1 MVDLPDVKGR
11 EEILKIH
18 AKKVKLG
25 RDVDLKRIARATPM
39 FSGADLASLI
49 NEAAIMATMHRK
61 DAVELSDLEEARD
74 KVLWGRQKKSRVVV
88 EEEKRITAYH
98 EAGHTLV
105 ATMIP
110 ECDPVHK
117 VTIIPRGRMGG
128 ATMSLPERDQFTHSK
143 RYCEA
148 QLAMAFGGRVAEELF
163 FSEITSGASN
173 DIQKA
178 TELARRMVCQFG
190 MSPKLGPISYSDEEE
205 HLFLGREIARTRT
218 HSEETAKLID
228 SEIHRFIET
237 AHQRARDIVSQN
249 REKLEAIAQA
259 LLKYELISGEEVRML
274 LRGEKI
280 DELKDAEAAE
290 EKARMDRS
298 RGSSDSPS
306 RPATGWKPGG
316 EPLAGPQQA

>member
-1 MVDLPDVKGR
+1 
-11 EEILKIH
+11 
-18 AKKVKLG
+18 
-25 RDVDLKRIARATPM
+25 
-39 FSGADLASLI
+39 
-49 NEAAIMATMHRK
+49 MATMHRK
-61 DAVELSDLEEARD
+61 DSVELADLEEARD

-105 ATMIP
+105 GSMIP

-143 RYCEA
+143 KYCEA
-148 QLAMAFGGRVAEELF
+148 QLAMMFGGRVAEELF

-190 MSPKLGPISYSDEEE
+190 MSDKLGPISYSDEEE

-228 SEIHRFIET
+228 NEIHRFIDM
-237 AHQRARDIVSQN
+237 AHQRARDIISQN
-249 REKLEAIAQA
+249 REKLEAVAQA

-290 EKARMDRS
+290 EKARLDKRSARTPLAPRDRLEARAAIRCRVRS
-298 RGSSDSPS
+298 RRRRHFGMGSVAV
-306 RPATGWKPGG
+306 PA
-316 EPLAGPQQA
+316 LDDADFASSFACFS

>member
-1 MVDLPDVKGR
+1 MENGVTLTID
-11 EEILKIH
+11 
-18 AKKVKLG
+18 
-25 RDVDLKRIARATPM
+25 
-39 FSGADLASLI
+39 
-49 NEAAIMATMHRK
+49 
-61 DAVELSDLEEARD
+61 
-74 KVLWGRQKKSRVVV
+74 GRQVTVEKGKTVLQASIEHGIKVPYYCYHPGLGIDGSCRVCLVKIEKMPKLQTACSTPAAEGMVVMTETPDVV

-105 ATMIP
+105 ASMIP

-290 EKARMDRS
+290 EKARLDK
-298 RGSSDSPS
+298 RGSDSPS

-316 EPLAGPQQA
+316 EALPGPQQA